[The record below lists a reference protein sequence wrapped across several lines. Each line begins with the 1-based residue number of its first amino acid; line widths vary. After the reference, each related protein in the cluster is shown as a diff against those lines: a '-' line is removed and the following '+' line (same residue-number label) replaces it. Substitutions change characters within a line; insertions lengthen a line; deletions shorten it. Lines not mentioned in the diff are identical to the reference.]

1 MTFSTELLYG
11 GADPERRAGE
21 PAYFLDSS
29 ELRPARQ
36 EARAWFGAAR
46 AYARATGSAVPAAVA
61 IMDRG
66 REVYRYPA
74 APNLSVPTSGPAV
87 AGR

>member
-1 MTFSTELLYG
+1 MTFSTQLLYG
-11 GADPERRAGE
+11 GAVLERYAGE

-29 ELRPARQ
+29 DLRPARQ

-46 AYARATGSAVPAAVA
+46 ASARAAGGAVPSAVA

-74 APNLSVPTSGPAV
+74 APTVSGPTSGRGV
-87 AGR
+87 ADR

>member
-11 GADPERRAGE
+11 GAVLERHAGE

-29 ELRPARQ
+29 DLRSASH
-36 EARAWFGAAR
+36 EARSWFGAAR
-46 AYARATGSAVPAAVA
+46 ASAEAAGGTVPSAVA

-74 APNLSVPTSGPAV
+74 RPTVSGPTSGRGV

>member
-11 GADPERRAGE
+11 GAVPERRAGE
-21 PAYFLDSS
+21 PAYFLDCSD
-29 ELRPARQ
+29 LRPARQ
-36 EARAWFGAAR
+36 EARSWFGRAR
-46 AYARATGSAVPAAVA
+46 ASASANGGVIPSAVA

-74 APNLSVPTSGPAV
+74 APTVSGPTSFRVGP
-87 AGR
+87 GR

>member
-11 GADPERRAGE
+11 GAVPERRVGE
-21 PAYFLDSS
+21 SAYFLDSS
-29 ELRPARQ
+29 DLPPARQ
-36 EARAWFGAAR
+36 EARSWFCRAR
-46 AYARATGSAVPAAVA
+46 ASARANGGAVPAAVA

-74 APNLSVPTSGPAV
+74 APSLNVPTSGPAV